1 MRTLLFAGVALSCA
15 AALSA
20 QSQTQSKSSADR
32 DASKRVTVSGC
43 VERADQVTPND
54 TTTTVDILSF
64 VLIKPM
70 AEKATGTTG
79 TATADAARANANS
92 DPRLYR
98 LDGTVDQLNPHVGQK
113 VEIIGSVA
121 EAPTEPKGTVSPAN
135 VPRLKVESVKML
147 SATCP
152 R

>member
-15 AALSA
+15 AALGA
-20 QSQTQSKSSADR
+20 QSQSKSSTDR
-32 DASKRVTVSGC
+32 DAMKRVTVSGC
-43 VERADQVTPND
+43 VERADQMTPND
-54 TTTTVDILSF
+54 TTTTVDSLSF

-70 AEKATGTTG
+70 ADKATGTAG
-79 TATADAARANANS
+79 TVTADAARANTDT

-113 VEIIGSVA
+113 VEIVGSVA
-121 EAPTEPKGTVSPAN
+121 EAPTEPKGTISPAN

>member
-15 AALSA
+15 AALGA
-20 QSQTQSKSSADR
+20 QSQSKSSADR
-32 DASKRVTVSGC
+32 DAMKRVTVRGC

-54 TTTTVDILSF
+54 TTTTVDSLSF

-70 AEKATGTTG
+70 ADKATGTTG
-79 TATADAARANANS
+79 TVTADAARANTDT

-113 VEIIGSVA
+113 VEIVGTV
-121 EAPTEPKGTVSPAN
+121 ETPTEPKGTISPAN

>member
-15 AALSA
+15 AALGA
-20 QSQTQSKSSADR
+20 QSQSKSSADR
-32 DASKRVTVSGC
+32 DAMKRVTVSGC

-54 TTTTVDILSF
+54 TTTTVDSLSF

-70 AEKATGTTG
+70 ADKATGTAG
-79 TATADAARANANS
+79 TVTADAARANTDT

-98 LDGTVDQLNPHVGQK
+98 LDGTVDQLNSHVGQK
-113 VEIIGSVA
+113 VEIVGTVGT
-121 EAPTEPKGTVSPAN
+121 PTEPKGTISPAN

>member
-1 MRTLLFAGVALSCA
+1 MRTLLFAGMALSCA

-20 QSQTQSKSSADR
+20 QSQVKSSADR
-32 DASKRVTVSGC
+32 DTTKRVTVSGC
-43 VERADQVTPND
+43 VERADQITPND
-54 TTTTVDILSF
+54 STTTVDSLSF
-64 VLIKPM
+64 VLMKPM
-70 AEKATGTTG
+70 AEKTTG
-79 TATADAARANANS
+79 TAGTVTSDAAQAKTGT

-98 LDGTVDQLNPHVGQK
+98 LDGTVDQLNSHVGQK
-113 VEIIGSVA
+113 VEIVGSVA
-121 EAPTEPKGTVSPAN
+121 DAPTEPKGTMSPAN

>member
-15 AALSA
+15 GALSA
-20 QSQTQSKSSADR
+20 QSQSKSSVDR
-32 DASKRVTVSGC
+32 DRTSRITVTGC
-43 VERADQVTPND
+43 VERADQITPND
-54 TTTTVDILSF
+54 TTTTVDSLSF
-64 VLIKPM
+64 VLIKPV
-70 AEKATGTTG
+70 AEKPTGTTG
-79 TATADAARANANS
+79 TAIADAARANTDA

-98 LDGTVDQLNPHVGQK
+98 LDGTVDQLNPHVGQN
-113 VEIIGSVA
+113 VEIVGSVA
-121 EAPTEPKGTVSPAN
+121 DTPTEPKGTISPAN

>member
-1 MRTLLFAGVALSCA
+1 MRTLLFAGVAVSCA

-20 QSQTQSKSSADR
+20 QSQSKSSTDR
-32 DASKRVTVSGC
+32 DATKRVTVSGC

-54 TTTTVDILSF
+54 TTTTVDSLSF

-79 TATADAARANANS
+79 TVTEAARANANT

-113 VEIIGSVA
+113 VEIVGSVA
-121 EAPTEPKGTVSPAN
+121 EAPTEPKGTTSPAN

>member
-1 MRTLLFAGVALSCA
+1 
-15 AALSA
+15 
-20 QSQTQSKSSADR
+20 
-32 DASKRVTVSGC
+32 
-43 VERADQVTPND
+43 
-54 TTTTVDILSF
+54 
-64 VLIKPM
+64 M
-70 AEKATGTTG
+70 AEKTTGTTG
-79 TATADAARANANS
+79 TATDAARANTNT

-113 VEIIGSVA
+113 VEIVGSVA
-121 EAPTEPKGTVSPAN
+121 EAPTEPKGTISPAN

>member
-20 QSQTQSKSSADR
+20 QSQSKSSADR

-54 TTTTVDILSF
+54 TTTTVDSLSF

-70 AEKATGTTG
+70 AEKATATTG
-79 TATADAARANANS
+79 TATADAARANTNS

-113 VEIIGSVA
+113 VEIVGSVA
-121 EAPTEPKGTVSPAN
+121 EAPTEPKGTISPAN